1 MARSYKNVSGGAR
14 EVEGWQKEKKKKK
27 KQQTRMAKSSKLS
40 RTLPKSEPIV

>member
-14 EVEGWQKEKKKKK
+14 QVEGWQKEKTKK
-27 KQQTRMAKSSKLS
+27 QTRMAKSSKLS

>member
-14 EVEGWQKEKKKKK
+14 EVEGWQKEKKKKQ
-27 KQQTRMAKSSKLS
+27 QQTRMAKSSKLS